1 MKGIRATK
9 KGRNRVGA
17 GVYCALDASPCCR
30 RIVRR
35 GRMINVTPK
44 KEVRGKV
51 GGQPQWWRRTKPPS
65 TWDYLRF
72 IQRQKTTATYFLSKH
87 TRTHTRTHTQMPT
100 FSSLPA
106 QTFTHSGISDIP
118 GDMCIPAGIPRYTPA
133 CSRTSG
139 MLCTMFWCF
148 QLNCIWT
155 QDCTVFTC
163 LLK

>member
-1 MKGIRATK
+1 MKGIRATE
-9 KGRNRVGA
+9 KGWNRVGA

-44 KEVRGKV
+44 REVRGKV
-51 GGQPQWWRRTKPPS
+51 GGRAPPPRWWTRTKPPS

-72 IQRQKTTATYFLSKH
+72 IQRQKKTAIYFLSKH
-87 TRTHTRTHTQMPT
+87 TRTHTHKCPL
-100 FSSLPA
+100 SALLA

-148 QLNCIWT
+148 QSNSI
-155 QDCTVFTC
+155 CTVFTC